1 MPYLPC
7 FAPFRRVLALALPV
21 VALSAA
27 PAAAQNPITRAS
39 VGPAGNEGKKDSG
52 ALSRPAFSRDG
63 RFLAFDSNAGN
74 LVGGDSNGVA
84 DVFVKELATGALVRV
99 SVASNGTQGDRDS
112 AGPSLSGDGRFVAF
126 HSFATNLVSGD
137 TNKSVDV
144 FLHDRDPDG
153 NGIFDEGNGVTTCV
167 SVSSGGTL
175 GNSQSL
181 GAAIS
186 DDGRYVAFQS
196 SSTNLVA
203 GDTNQ
208 RTDVFLRDVVA
219 GTTIA
224 ISVDVTGTT
233 LANDWCYLPVIS
245 GDGALVAFP
254 SSASNLVAGDT
265 NGWLDVFV
273 RDWGAGTTVRASVD
287 SAGVEGNGESYDPS
301 LSGDG
306 SVVVFT
312 SWATN
317 LVPIDVNGMFD
328 VFVHEVAT
336 GVTSLVSIDSNANQ
350 GNSNSFRPWLS
361 SDGSVV
367 AFESWADDFAAGDQ
381 NNQSDVFVHERA
393 AAVTTCVSF
402 NGVGL
407 GCNGTGSHFP
417 CISGDATKIA
427 FVADSD
433 NLVVADGN
441 AKSDVFVHDRT
452 VVPRAASWSSYG
464 SGFYG
469 TSFVPSIT
477 PSADPAF
484 GASFTLDISNSFGSP
499 TFGLLFVGAS
509 PASIPTKKGGTLLV
523 QWAAI
528 FGVPFGSGGTSLPV
542 TVPFDL
548 ALCGIDAYLQIVEAD
563 PGAQFGFSFSPGL
576 DLSLGL

>member
-1 MPYLPC
+1 VGCGAGDRAVDGDAVRVFTGFLPRC
-7 FAPFRRVLALALPV
+7 GA
-21 VALSAA
+21 
-27 PAAAQNPITRAS
+27 THS
-39 VGPAGNEGKKDSG
+39 VGAAGNEGKKDSG

-74 LVGGDSNGVA
+74 FAGGDTNGVA

-99 SVASNGTQGDRDS
+99 SVASNGTQGDKES

-137 TNKSVDV
+137 TNNAVDV

-153 NGIFDEGNGVTTCV
+153 NGTFDEGNGVTTCV
-167 SVSSGGTL
+167 SVSSAGTL
-175 GNSQSL
+175 GNYLSL
-181 GAAIS
+181 GAAVS

-196 SSTNLVA
+196 SSTNLVS

-233 LANDWCYLPVIS
+233 LCNDWCYLPVIS
-245 GDGALVAFP
+245 GDGARVAF
-254 SSASNLVAGDT
+254 ASEATNLVAGDT
-265 NGWLDVFV
+265 NGMRDVFV
-273 RDWGAGTTVRASVD
+273 RDWAAGTTVRASVD
-287 SAGVEGNGESYDPS
+287 SSGVEGNWESYDPC

-306 SVVVFT
+306 SVVAFL
-312 SWATN
+312 SWSTN
-317 LVPIDVNGMFD
+317 LVPIDVNLMVD
-328 VFVHEVAT
+328 VFVHELAT
-336 GVTSLVSIDSNANQ
+336 GATSLVSVDSNTNQ
-350 GNSNSFRPWLS
+350 GNSVSIRPWLNF
-361 SDGSVV
+361 DGSVV
-367 AFESWADDFAAGDQ
+367 AFESAADNFAPGDQ
-381 NNQSDVFVHERA
+381 NQAWDVFVHERA
-393 AAVTTCVSF
+393 TATTSCLSF

-407 GCNGTGSHFP
+407 GCDGTGARQA
-417 CISGDATKIA
+417 CITGDATKVA
-427 FVADSD
+427 FVADSG
-433 NLVVADGN
+433 NLVVGDGN
-441 AKSDVFVHDRT
+441 AKLDVFVHDRT
-452 VVPRAASWSSYG
+452 VVPRTASWSSYG
-464 SGFYG
+464 SGFLG

-477 PSADPAF
+477 PSAVPTF
-484 GASFTLDISNSFGSP
+484 GASLTLDISNSFGSP

-528 FGVPFGSGGTSLPV
+528 FGVPFGNGGVSLPV

-548 ALCGIDAYLQIVEAD
+548 ALCGVDAYLQIVEAD

-576 DLSLGL
+576 DLALGL

>member
-1 MPYLPC
+1 
-7 FAPFRRVLALALPV
+7 
-21 VALSAA
+21 
-27 PAAAQNPITRAS
+27 
-39 VGPAGNEGKKDSG
+39 
-52 ALSRPAFSRDG
+52 
-63 RFLAFDSNAGN
+63 
-74 LVGGDSNGVA
+74 
-84 DVFVKELATGALVRV
+84 
-99 SVASNGTQGDRDS
+99 
-112 AGPSLSGDGRFVAF
+112 
-126 HSFATNLVSGD
+126 
-137 TNKSVDV
+137 
-144 FLHDRDPDG
+144 
-153 NGIFDEGNGVTTCV
+153 V

-175 GNSQSL
+175 GNGGSL

-196 SSTNLVA
+196 AANNLVSS
-203 GDTNQ
+203 DTNQ

-233 LANDWCYLPVIS
+233 LCNDWCYLPVIS

-254 SSASNLVAGDT
+254 SDASNLVAGDT
-265 NGWLDVFV
+265 NGWQDVFV
-273 RDWGAGTTVRASVD
+273 RDWAAGTTIRASVD
-287 SAGVEGNGESYDPS
+287 SAGVEGDLLSYDPC
-301 LSGDG
+301 LAGDG
-306 SVVVFT
+306 SAVAFT

-317 LVPIDVNGMFD
+317 LVANDVNLCID
-328 VFVHEVAT
+328 VFVHDLAT
-336 GVTSLVSIDSNANQ
+336 GVTSLASIDSNTNQ
-350 GNSNSFRPWLS
+350 GNSNSFRPWIN

-367 AFESWADDFAAGDQ
+367 AFQSWADNFAAGDLNQ
-381 NNQSDVFVHERA
+381 QSDVFVHERA

-407 GCNGTGSHFP
+407 GCDGTGCAYP
-417 CISGDATKIA
+417 CISGDGALVA
-427 FVADSD
+427 FVADSG
-433 NLVVADGN
+433 NLVVGDGN
-441 AKSDVFVHDRT
+441 AKLDVFVHDRA

-464 SGFYG
+464 SGFLG

-484 GASFTLDISNSFGSP
+484 GASLTLDVSNSFGSP

-528 FGVPFGSGGTSLPV
+528 FGVPFGNGGVSLPV

-548 ALCGIDAYLQIVEAD
+548 ALCGVDAYLQIVEAD

-576 DLSLGL
+576 DLALGL

>member
-1 MPYLPC
+1 MTRQPRCSPVLLG
-7 FAPFRRVLALALPV
+7 LALALPV

-39 VGPAGNEGKKDSG
+39 VNSSGNEGKRDSG

-63 RFLAFDSNAGN
+63 RYVAFDSNAGN
-74 LVGGDSNGVA
+74 FAGGDTNGVA

-99 SVASNGTQGDRDS
+99 SVDSNGVEGDGQS
-112 AGPSLSGDGRFVAF
+112 WGPALSGDGRFVAF
-126 HSFATNLVSGD
+126 HSYAKNFVAGD
-137 TNKSVDV
+137 SNQIVDA

-153 NGIFDEGNGVTTCV
+153 NGVFDEGNGVTTCI
-167 SVSSGGTL
+167 SVTSGGVP
-175 GNSQSL
+175 GDGGSM
-181 GAAIS
+181 GGAIS
-186 DDGRYVAFQS
+186 DDGRYVAFNS
-196 SSTNLVA
+196 SSTNLVS

-233 LANDWCYLPVIS
+233 LGNDWSWLPVIS
-245 GDGALVAFP
+245 GDGALVAF
-254 SSASNLVAGDT
+254 ASDATNLVAGDT
-265 NGWLDVFV
+265 NGWQDVFV
-273 RDWGAGTTVRASVD
+273 RDWAAGTTLRASVD
-287 SAGVEGNGESYDPS
+287 SAGVESNYLSYEPC
-301 LSGDG
+301 LAGDG
-306 SVVVFT
+306 SAVAFT
-312 SWATN
+312 SWASN
-317 LVPIDVNGMFD
+317 LVANDVNVCID
-328 VFVHEVAT
+328 VFVHEIAT
-336 GVTSLVSIDSNANQ
+336 GVTSLASVDSNTNQ
-350 GNSNSFRPWLS
+350 GNSNSFRPWIN

-367 AFESWADDFAAGDQ
+367 VFQTWADNFAPGDL
-381 NNQSDVFVHERA
+381 NHQSDVIVHERA

-407 GCNGTGSHFP
+407 GCNGTGCAFP
-417 CISGDATKIA
+417 CISGDGTLVA

-441 AKSDVFVHDRT
+441 AKFDVFVHDRT

-464 SGFYG
+464 SGFIG

-484 GASFTLDISNSFGSP
+484 GASLTLDISNSYGSP

-528 FGVPFGSGGTSLPV
+528 FGVPFGNGGVSLPV

-548 ALCGIDAYLQIVEAD
+548 ALCGVDAYLQIVEAD

>member
-1 MPYLPC
+1 MTYLPR
-7 FAPFRRVLALALPV
+7 FAPLRHALALALSV
-21 VALSAA
+21 VALTAA

-74 LVGGDSNGVA
+74 LAGGDSNGVA
-84 DVFVKELATGALVRV
+84 DVLVKELATGALVRV
-99 SVASNGTQGDRDS
+99 SVATNGTQGDRDS

-126 HSFATNLVSGD
+126 HSFATTLVSGD
-137 TNKSVDV
+137 TNNSPDV

-167 SVSSGGTL
+167 SVTSAGAPSNASSM
-175 GNSQSL
+175 
-181 GAAIS
+181 GAAVS

-196 SSTNLVA
+196 SSTNLVS

-233 LANDWCYLPVIS
+233 LCNDWCYLPAIS
-245 GDGALVAFP
+245 GDGALVAFA
-254 SSASNLVAGDT
+254 SDASNLVANDT
-265 NGWLDVFV
+265 NGYRDVFV
-273 RDWGAGTTVRASVD
+273 RDWAAGTTVRASVD
-287 SAGVEGNGESYDPS
+287 SAGVEGDGESYDPC

-306 SVVVFT
+306 SVVAFT

-328 VFVHEVAT
+328 AFVHELAT
-336 GVTSLVSIDSNANQ
+336 GVTSLASVESNSSQ
-350 GNSNSFRPWLS
+350 GNAPSIRPWLN
-361 SDGSVV
+361 SDGSLV
-367 AFESWADDFAAGDQ
+367 AFESAADNLALGDL
-381 NNQSDVFVHERA
+381 NHAWDVFVRERA
-393 AAVTTCVSF
+393 TATTTCLSF

-407 GCNGTGSHFP
+407 GCDGTGARQA
-417 CISGDATKIA
+417 CITSDGTKVA

-441 AKSDVFVHDRT
+441 AKLDVFVHDRT

-484 GASFTLDISNSFGSP
+484 GASFTLDVSNSYGSP
-499 TFGLLFVGAS
+499 TYGLLFVGAS

-523 QWAAI
+523 QWAVILA
-528 FGVPFGSGGTSLPV
+528 VPFGNGGVSLPV
-542 TVPFDL
+542 TVPLDL
-548 ALCGIDAYLQIVEAD
+548 SLCGVDAYLQIVEAD

>member
-1 MPYLPC
+1 MPYLPG
-7 FAPFRRVLALALPV
+7 FAPVRCVLALALPV
-21 VALSAA
+21 VALTAA

-74 LVGGDSNGVA
+74 LAGGDTNGVA

-126 HSFATNLVSGD
+126 YSYATTLVSGD
-137 TNKSVDV
+137 TNSSPDV
-144 FLHDRDPDG
+144 FLHDRDADG
-153 NGIFDEGNGVTTCV
+153 NGIFDEGNGVTACV
-167 SVSSGGTL
+167 SVSSSGTL
-175 GNSQSL
+175 GNYSSV
-181 GAAIS
+181 GSAIS
-186 DDGRYVAFQS
+186 DDGRYVAFNS
-196 SSTNLVA
+196 SSTNLVS

-208 RTDVFLRDVVA
+208 RTDEFLRDVVA

-224 ISVDVTGTT
+224 ITVDVTGTT
-233 LANDWCYLPVIS
+233 LGDNHCYLPVIS
-245 GDGALVAFP
+245 GDCALVAFA
-254 SSASNLVAGDT
+254 SDASNLVANDT
-265 NGWLDVFV
+265 NSYRDVFV
-273 RDWGAGTTVRASVD
+273 RDWAAGTTVRASVD
-287 SAGVEGNGESYDPS
+287 SAGVEGNGASYDPC
-301 LSGDG
+301 LAGDG
-306 SVVVFT
+306 SAVAFT
-312 SWATN
+312 SWAAN
-317 LVPIDVNGMFD
+317 LVQTDVNRMVD
-328 VFVHEVAT
+328 VFVHDLAT
-336 GVTSLVSIDSNANQ
+336 GVTSLASIDSYTNQ
-350 GNSNSFRPWLS
+350 GNSNSFRPWIN

-367 AFESWADDFAAGDQ
+367 VFQSWATNFAAGDLNQ
-381 NNQSDVFVHERA
+381 QSDVFVHERA

-407 GCNGTGSHFP
+407 GCNGTGCGYP
-417 CISGDATKIA
+417 CISGDGTLVA

-441 AKSDVFVHDRT
+441 AKLDVFVHDRA

-484 GASFTLDISNSFGSP
+484 GASLTLDISNSFGSP

-509 PASIPTKKGGTLLV
+509 PASIPTTKGGTLLV

-528 FGVPFGSGGTSLPV
+528 FGVPFGNGGVSLPV

-548 ALCGIDAYLQIVEAD
+548 ALCGVDAYLQIVEAD

-576 DLSLGL
+576 DFSLGL